1 MKPNGKALEDSIQMD
16 LKLKGPKLLKGLHK
30 AVGDRP
36 VGYFQVWPRSCS
48 RGYREQLQLVLRAGL
63 EPGTSGFQDWRPN
76 DSSTLPPSR
85 QTQPT
90 ALHVSFELFQFVH
103 CFCLLVFF
111 RNIVRKDSIWDYL
124 VFRKIQ
130 VSVEGLLFAVVGH
143 TVVKERRK

>member
-1 MKPNGKALEDSIQMD
+1 MD

-63 EPGTSGFQDWRPN
+63 EPGTSGFQNWRPN

-143 TVVKERRK
+143 TVEKERRK